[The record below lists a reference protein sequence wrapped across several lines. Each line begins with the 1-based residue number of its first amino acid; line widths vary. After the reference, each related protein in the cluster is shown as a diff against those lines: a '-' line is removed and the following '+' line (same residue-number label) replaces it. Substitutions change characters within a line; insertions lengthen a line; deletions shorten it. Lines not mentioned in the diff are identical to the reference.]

1 VIRLK
6 VGCEM
11 SSDRVRCGTALIAA
25 LVFLA
30 AAGCGSNSPNAVDPP
45 LREAADHFAGLL
57 SAGNGEALSQS
68 NGGKDD
74 GRLAGL
80 LASYGGVETHPLA
93 YNSEGAGTAYVLFT
107 AQCSSGSQILHQS
120 FIYVSGKW
128 KPNLANTE
136 PAVEGPIPP
145 TNWPT
150 SLVPTEAAL
159 PACH

>member
-1 VIRLK
+1 VIK
-6 VGCEM
+6 PKAGCEM
-11 SSDRVRCGTALIAA
+11 SRDRVRRADTVIAA
-25 LVFLA
+25 FIFFA
-30 AAGCGSNSPNAVDPP
+30 AAGCASNSPDAVDPP

-57 SAGNGEALSQS
+57 SAGDGKALSQL

-74 GRLAGL
+74 GRLADL
-80 LASYGGVETHPLA
+80 LASYGGIETHPLA

-107 AQCSSGSQILHQS
+107 VECSSGSRILHQV

-128 KPNLANTE
+128 RPNLGDIQ
-136 PAVEGPIPP
+136 PPVEGPIPS